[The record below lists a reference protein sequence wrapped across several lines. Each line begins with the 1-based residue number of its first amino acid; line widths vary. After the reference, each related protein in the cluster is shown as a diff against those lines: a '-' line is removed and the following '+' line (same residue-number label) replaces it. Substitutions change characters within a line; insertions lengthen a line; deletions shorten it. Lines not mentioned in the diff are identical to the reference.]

1 MIGTEIFLC
10 GYDIVFL
17 SNNHGAKN
25 ILNEE
30 FDWGWIAPTSGIRA
44 NESKSDQNMDFDI
57 AWVGTPYLVAK
68 VIAMT
73 PTGATVTRI
82 VVFDSVHS

>member
-1 MIGTEIFLC
+1 
-10 GYDIVFL
+10 
-17 SNNHGAKN
+17 
-25 ILNEE
+25 
-30 FDWGWIAPTSGIRA
+30 
-44 NESKSDQNMDFDI
+44 MDFDI

-82 VVFDSVHS
+82 VVFDSAHSE